1 MAYAH
6 IAQDTATWPMNHS
19 GFGWE
24 AGVRWRIGNAGCRT
38 PRPSACVSFQRQ
50 EDTTKDTK
58 STKVS
63 ENESLDAVLE
73 FGYVKVDQQARLDAC
88 QFHVGQLSI
97 QAILAQVLDGPQ
109 WHNRSRVWKD
119 RRIPSFVLFVSFVVT
134 SSDTLRLLATRCLE
148 CGA

>member
-1 MAYAH
+1 M
-6 IAQDTATWPMNHS
+6 
-19 GFGWE
+19 
-24 AGVRWRIGNAGCRT
+24 
-38 PRPSACVSFQRQ
+38 SFQRQ

-63 ENESLDAVLE
+63 ENEWLDAVLE
-73 FGYVKVDQQARLDAC
+73 FGYVKVDQQARLGAC
-88 QFHVGQLSI
+88 QFHGGQLSI

-134 SSDTLRLLATRCLE
+134 SSDTPRLLATRCLE